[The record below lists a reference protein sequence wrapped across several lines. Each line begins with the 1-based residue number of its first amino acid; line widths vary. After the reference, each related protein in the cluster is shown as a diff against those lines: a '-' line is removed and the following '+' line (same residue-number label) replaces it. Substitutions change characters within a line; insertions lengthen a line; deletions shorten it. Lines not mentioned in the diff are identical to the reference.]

1 MGFADLTEDE
11 QKFFDSKGT
20 QGAPDEQ
27 VDTGQDEPADSAQAA
42 PEPEPEQREPSSG
55 LDAADDGE
63 TAPDSSASDVTE
75 GNNRPEGANTGKKRD
90 FEKAYSAAESKRLE
104 LKRQLREQQE
114 QTQALKQQL
123 DQLASHVRAPAQPEV
138 QIPDKDED
146 PMGYY
151 AHQFENLE
159 RTVKQQQEHQKR
171 VEEEQ
176 KRAQQMS
183 QFVSAYQQQANEFAQ
198 EQADFSDAYR
208 FLESSRMTEY
218 TAAGYTAQEA
228 SRMLQEDEV
237 ALASRAWQDG
247 VNPAER
253 LYQMAVARGYS
264 PNAVPEKTA
273 PQTSKLE
280 SVEKGLKNAKS
291 LSNAKSKSV
300 TSKLDASMI
309 DQMSDDEFDKYFS
322 QMKSQA
328 KKDRNYMNY

>member
-11 QKFFDSKGT
+11 QKFFDSKGKE
-20 QGAPDEQ
+20 GAPDEP
-27 VDTGQDEPADSAQAA
+27 VDIGQNEPALSTQAE
-42 PEPEPEQREPSSG
+42 PEPEPEQPESGGG

-63 TAPDSSASDVTE
+63 TAPDSSASDVAE
-75 GNNRPEGANTGKKRD
+75 SDNRSESERTGKKRD
-90 FEKAYSAAESKRLE
+90 FEKAYSAAESKRIE

-114 QTQALKQQL
+114 QTQALKQQF
-123 DQLASHVRAPAQPEV
+123 DQLASHVRTAAQPEV
-138 QIPDKDED
+138 QVPDKDED

-159 RTVKQQQEHQKR
+159 RTVKQQQEHQR
-171 VEEEQ
+171 RIEEEQ
-176 KRAQQMS
+176 KRAQQMN
-183 QFVSAYQQQANEFAQ
+183 QFVSAYQQQAAEFAQ

-208 FLESSRMTEY
+208 FLENSRITEY
-218 TAAGYTAQEA
+218 TAAGYTPQEA

-264 PNAVPEKTA
+264 PNAVPEPA
-273 PQTSKLE
+273 PQASKLE

-300 TSKLDASMI
+300 TAKLDASMI

-322 QMKSQA
+322 QMKNQA